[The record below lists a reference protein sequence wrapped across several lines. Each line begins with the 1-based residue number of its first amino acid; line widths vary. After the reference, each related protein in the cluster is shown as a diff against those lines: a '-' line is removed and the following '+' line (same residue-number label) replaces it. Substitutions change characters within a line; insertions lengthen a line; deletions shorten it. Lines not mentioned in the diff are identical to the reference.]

1 MSGQR
6 INCQQTTY
14 RSFYRMIFYIRSKL
28 IIIKE
33 SLICSIELNEFA
45 PQSDDKINETLLKY
59 NELLGS
65 QLNHSRN
72 IIIQV
77 RRIPN
82 NLQFNN
88 ENL

>member
-1 MSGQR
+1 
-6 INCQQTTY
+6 
-14 RSFYRMIFYIRSKL
+14 MIFYIRSKL
-28 IIIKE
+28 IIIIE
-33 SLICSIELNEFA
+33 SLISSIELNEFA
-45 PQSDDKINETLLKY
+45 PQSDTKINETLLKY

-65 QLNHSRN
+65 QLNHSRD